1 VSETWL
7 TYSDLA
13 KSLGISPEA
22 VRQKAIRGR
31 WPRKRGDDG
40 KALVLVDAEAAT
52 GKRAS
57 DPAANP
63 ANEVS
68 SANADLATRLTRSVA
83 GTNGAARPNQ
93 SSTTAGRPSL
103 VTSAISGD
111 VAVLHADDPPAA
123 VTVETMAALPNGI
136 GAALVPEAPAA
147 HPDRG
152 GLSAPATSETTA
164 IASDVVAL
172 KNDIARVEA
181 VADQRCA
188 DLEAAYRRLDEMVA
202 DLLALSK
209 RVAEQA
215 ASADQARA
223 ELAAFHTLPW
233 WKRIAALRR

>member
-1 VSETWL
+1 MSETWL

-40 KALVLVDAEAAT
+40 KALVLVDTEAAT
-52 GKRAS
+52 GKRAG
-57 DPAANP
+57 DHTA
-63 ANEVS
+63 
-68 SANADLATRLTRSVA
+68 RVA
-83 GTNGAARPNQ
+83 NGATSARPNQ
-93 SSTTAGRPSL
+93 TSTTVERPSL
-103 VTSAISGD
+103 VASTLSGE
-111 VAVLHADDPPAA
+111 VAVLHANDRPAA
-123 VTVETMAALPNGI
+123 SETMAALPNEI

-147 HPDRG
+147 HSDHG
-152 GLSAPATSETTA
+152 GLSAPTTSDTTA
-164 IASDVVAL
+164 IANDVVAL
-172 KNDIARVEA
+172 KSVIARVEA

-209 RVAEQA
+209 QVAEQA

-223 ELAAFHTLPW
+223 ELAAFHALPW
-233 WKRIAALRR
+233 WKRIAAPRR

>member
-1 VSETWL
+1 MSETWL

-40 KALVLVDAEAAT
+40 KALVLVDTEAAT
-52 GKRAS
+52 GKRAG
-57 DPAANP
+57 DHTA
-63 ANEVS
+63 
-68 SANADLATRLTRSVA
+68 RVA
-83 GTNGAARPNQ
+83 NGATSARPNQ
-93 SSTTAGRPSL
+93 TSTTVERPSL
-103 VTSAISGD
+103 VASTLSGD
-111 VAVLHADDPPAA
+111 VAVLHANDRPAA
-123 VTVETMAALPNGI
+123 SETMAALPNEI

-147 HPDRG
+147 QSDHG
-152 GLSAPATSETTA
+152 GAPTTSDTTA
-164 IASDVVAL
+164 IANDVVAL
-172 KNDIARVEA
+172 KSVIARVEA

-209 RVAEQA
+209 QVAEQA

-223 ELAAFHTLPW
+223 ELAAFHALPW
-233 WKRIAALRR
+233 WKRIAAPRR